1 MKAFN
6 FFLSGATK
14 DLLGL
19 EGSEALMQTLEKDE
33 SKIVTVKDE
42 KTFFSLIEERLE
54 RQGYVLLDTFDQ
66 SSQQAELAGLI

>member
-1 MKAFN
+1 
-6 FFLSGATK
+6 
-14 DLLGL
+14 
-19 EGSEALMQTLEKDE
+19 MQTLEKDE